1 MAGLRLL
8 PELEVTTGRA
18 ERSMECPLG
27 CPPPSYST
35 QPSSG
40 GRRFAVR
47 VANLSFLDAEIGC
60 K

>member
-18 ERSMECPLG
+18 EVAWVSARLSAAEL
-27 CPPPSYST
+27 PPSRHQVEGDLLFES
-35 QPSSG
+35 PICRS
-40 GRRFAVR
+40 V
-47 VANLSFLDAEIGC
+47 DAEIGC